1 MKQDIMKA
9 VEGIVDSC
17 QFVLGPE
24 VSAFESE
31 FAEFVGAKFGMGVG
45 SGTDA
50 LHVAYRAIGLQP
62 GDEVIVPAHTF
73 LATPIGVTM
82 AGGVPVPVEV
92 NESNYLMDLGKLE
105 EAITAKTKAIC
116 PVHLYGRSENM
127 DEIMSLTKKHNLLVI
142 EDASQSHGSHWADK
156 CTGTFGDIGCFSLF
170 PGKNLGAFGDAGVMV
185 TNNEELKDKVM
196 SIRNYGSPKK
206 YHHPVFGFNSRLDSV
221 QAAILRIKLRN
232 LKSFSAG
239 RQQAA
244 QRYHQLL
251 EGVGDLRLPQIP
263 EGNQHVFHLYVIR
276 TEKRDELLKHLHK
289 HEVGAGIHYPTP
301 WHLQGA
307 YSELGYKEGSFP
319 LTEKICREILS
330 LPMFPELS
338 EEQQQHVTDTIKKFF

>member
-1 MKQDIMKA
+1 LETLA
-9 VEGIVDSC
+9 
-17 QFVLGPE
+17 
-24 VSAFESE
+24 
-31 FAEFVGAKFGMGVG
+31 
-45 SGTDA
+45 A
-50 LHVAYRAIGLQP
+50 LVC
-62 GDEVIVPAHTF
+62 
-73 LATPIGVTM
+73 
-82 AGGVPVPVEV
+82 
-92 NESNYLMDLGKLE
+92 S
-105 EAITAKTKAIC
+105 
-116 PVHLYGRSENM
+116 
-127 DEIMSLTKKHNLLVI
+127 
-142 EDASQSHGSHWADK
+142 
-156 CTGTFGDIGCFSLF
+156 